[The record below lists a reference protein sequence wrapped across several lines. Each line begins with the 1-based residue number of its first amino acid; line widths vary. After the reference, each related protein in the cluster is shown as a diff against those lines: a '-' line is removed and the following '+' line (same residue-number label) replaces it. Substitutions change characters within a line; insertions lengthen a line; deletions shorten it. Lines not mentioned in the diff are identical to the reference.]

1 MYIYHKSG
9 GEPMNKKF
17 INKYWIILVIAI
29 FLISTLTGCAGGNE
43 KPPSTGDNTGINQEE
58 QPKDEYIKAGMYKVG
73 EDIPAGEYFIVPEG
87 LAYFQV
93 SKDSTGSFESII
105 ANDNFSGTRYV
116 TVSEGQYLEIRSS
129 KMISA
134 DKAPKQEPK
143 DGKYPE
149 GMYKVGKEIPAGE
162 YKVVSEGGLAYY
174 EVTKDSR
181 GDLNSIIANDNFEG
195 EKYITVKEGNY
206 IKLNGCYLIS
216 K

>member
-1 MYIYHKSG
+1 MS
-9 GEPMNKKF
+9 KKF
-17 INKYWIILVIAI
+17 AKSYLIILVIAI
-29 FLISTLTGCAGGNE
+29 FIMSTLTGCAGGNE
-43 KPPSTGDNTGINQEE
+43 TPSPTGDNTGAKQEE
-58 QPKDEYIKAGMYKVG
+58 KPQDEYIKAGMYKVG
-73 EDIPAGEYFIVPEG
+73 QDIPAGEYFIIPEG

-93 SKDSTGSFESII
+93 SKDSTGSLESII

-116 TVSEGQYLEIRSS
+116 TVSEGQYLEIRAA

-134 DKAPKQEPK
+134 DKAPNQEAK

-149 GMYKVGKEIPAGE
+149 GMYKIGKEIPAGE

-174 EVTKDSR
+174 EVTKDSK
-181 GDLNSIIANDNFEG
+181 GDLNSIITNDNFEG

-206 IKLNGCYLIS
+206 LKLNGCYLIS